1 MRLGGFS
8 EGIAVPD
15 HQEVE
20 GGKKGERGIC
30 GVRKPAAHDLS
41 ASGARISK
49 YPRMSGPVERPFKLI
64 IIITIPTSMRPLC
77 HIGNVLCLSWS

>member
-1 MRLGGFS
+1 MRLGVFS

-20 GGKKGERGIC
+20 GGKKESGEFAESES
-30 GVRKPAAHDLS
+30 PAAHDLS

-77 HIGNVLCLSWS
+77 HIGNLLCLSWS